1 MSESIEKDVGSVDE
15 KVTKAGD
22 NPNVP
27 AVTYAAKLTAEAHDL
42 NRAESLSSYF
52 TILAAGFGLIS
63 DGCRFCLLSLKR
75 R

>member
-1 MSESIEKDVGSVDE
+1 MSIEKDVGSVDE

-22 NPNVP
+22 NRNVP
-27 AVTYAAKLTAEAHDL
+27 AELTAGASDL

-63 DGCRFCLLSLKR
+63 DGCRFWL
-75 R
+75 

>member
-1 MSESIEKDVGSVDE
+1 MSVEKDVGSVDE

-22 NPNVP
+22 NRNVP
-27 AVTYAAKLTAEAHDL
+27 AGTYAAELTAEARGGL

-63 DGCRFCLLSLKR
+63 DGCRFWL
-75 R
+75 